1 MENSLSKWLG
11 FIRTGATAQ
20 PLEMEQ
26 QHKHHQQKH
35 HHRIGHKH
43 GEGSAIDYYA
53 YASKIRPWNPTFK
66 VFLSSMTLLLCI
78 GFNNPFVSVAVIIAM
93 AYLTVIKGG
102 LRLAAYISVLM
113 IPITFIILGTIAI
126 GLDFS
131 SLPLG
136 QYNLFLGFG
145 YLFTS
150 VEKLQEM
157 AFLMLKVF
165 GAISAMLMMTLSTP
179 SSEIIG
185 VLRKAH
191 VPKLIIE
198 LMNLIY
204 RYIFILLDVF
214 NNMRNSA
221 DSRQGYCDFKTS
233 CYTFGS
239 VASNMLVVSLKK
251 ANAYYTAMEARGYDG
266 DLVFL
271 EEEKKLQ
278 VSHLMI
284 GAGFLIFLVLLG
296 ILTS

>member
-1 MENSLSKWLG
+1 MENSISKWIS
-11 FIRTGATAQ
+11 FVRTGEKEKHEAVHHQ
-20 PLEMEQ
+20 DKH
-26 QHKHHQQKH
+26 QHK
-35 HHRIGHKH
+35 IGHKH
-43 GEGSAIDYYA
+43 GEGSTIDFYA
-53 YASKIRPWNPTFK
+53 YASKIRGWNPTFK
-66 VFLSSMTLLLCI
+66 VIFAFVTLLLCI
-78 GFNNPFVSVAVIIAM
+78 VLNNPVVSVAVIIGM

-102 LRLAAYISVLM
+102 LSLSAYLSVLM
-113 IPITFIILGTIAI
+113 IPLTFIILGTVAI
-126 GLDFS
+126 GIDFS
-131 SLPLG
+131 SQPIG
-136 QYNLFLGFG
+136 QFNLYLGFG
-145 YLFTS
+145 YLYTS
-150 VEKLQEM
+150 VAKFQEM

-165 GAISAMLMMTLSTP
+165 GAISAMIMMTLSTP

-233 CYTFGS
+233 CTTFGR

-251 ANAYYTAMEARGYDG
+251 ANAYYTAMEARGYEG

-271 EEEKKLQ
+271 EDEKKLSI
-278 VSHLMI
+278 SHLMI
-284 GAGFLIFLVLLG
+284 GAAFLIFLILLWNF
-296 ILTS
+296 TK

>member
-1 MENSLSKWLG
+1 MENSISKWIS
-11 FIRTGATAQ
+11 FVRTGEKEKQLAV
-20 PLEMEQ
+20 
-26 QHKHHQQKH
+26 HQQDKH
-35 HHRIGHKH
+35 HHKIGHKH
-43 GEGSAIDYYA
+43 GEGSTIDFYA
-53 YASKIRPWNPTFK
+53 YASKIRAWNPAFK
-66 VFLSSMTLLLCI
+66 VAFSLITLLLCI
-78 GFNNPFVSVAVIIAM
+78 GLNNPLVSMMVIIGM

-102 LRLAAYISVLM
+102 LPLGAYLSVLM

-126 GLDFS
+126 GIDFS
-131 SLPLG
+131 NQPVG
-136 QYNLFLGFG
+136 QFNLFIGFG
-145 YLFTS
+145 YVFTS
-150 VEKLQEM
+150 IEKLQEM
-157 AFLMLKVF
+157 SFLMLKVF
-165 GAISAMLMMTLSTP
+165 GAISAMIMMTLSTP

-233 CYTFGS
+233 CYTFGG

-251 ANAYYTAMEARGYDG
+251 ANAYYTAMEARGYEG

-271 EEEKKLQ
+271 EDEKPFQISQLFIA
-278 VSHLMI
+278 V
-284 GAGFLIFLVLLG
+284 GFLFFLLL
-296 ILTS
+296 LWYVTK

>member
-1 MENSLSKWLG
+1 MENSLTKWIS
-11 FIRTGATAQ
+11 FIRSGEKEKPTAV
-20 PLEMEQ
+20 
-26 QHKHHQQKH
+26 HHREKH

-43 GEGSAIDYYA
+43 GEGSAIDFYA
-53 YASKIRPWNPTFK
+53 YASKIRCWNPTFK
-66 VFLSSMTLLLCI
+66 VVFSFTTLLLCI
-78 GFNNPFVSVAVIIAM
+78 VLNNPFVSIAVIMGM
-93 AYLTVIKGG
+93 AFLTVIKGG
-102 LRLAAYISVLM
+102 LPLGAYISVLM

-126 GLDFS
+126 GIDFS
-131 SLPLG
+131 SQPVG
-136 QYNLFLGFG
+136 QFNLFIGVG
-145 YLFTS
+145 YVFTS
-150 VEKLQEM
+150 IEKLQEM
-157 AFLMLKVF
+157 SFLMLKVF
-165 GAISAMLMMTLSTP
+165 GAISAMIMMTLSTP

-221 DSRQGYCDFKTS
+221 DARQGYCDFKTS

-239 VASNMLVVSLKK
+239 VASNLLVVSLKK
-251 ANAYYTAMEARGYDG
+251 ANAYYTAMEARGYEG

-278 VSHLMI
+278 LSHLII
-284 GAGFLIFLVLLG
+284 GASFLIFLILLW
-296 ILTS
+296 ILTH

>member
-1 MENSLSKWLG
+1 MEKSLDKWIG
-11 FIRTGATAQ
+11 VVKTGEKPEHET
-20 PLEMEQ
+20 M
-26 QHKHHQQKH
+26 HHQKRH
-35 HHRIGHKH
+35 HHQIGHKH
-43 GEGSAIDYYA
+43 GEGSAIDFYA
-53 YASKIRPWNPTFK
+53 YASKIRQWNPTFK
-66 VFLSSMTLLLCI
+66 VIFSFTTLLLCI
-78 GFNNPFVSVAVIIAM
+78 GLNNPFVSLAVIASM
-93 AYLTVIKGG
+93 AYLTVLKGG
-102 LRLAAYISVLM
+102 LPLGAYISVLM
-113 IPITFIILGTIAI
+113 IPITFILLGTIAI
-126 GLDFS
+126 GVDFS
-131 SLPLG
+131 SQPIG
-136 QYNLFLGFG
+136 QFNLFLGFG

-150 VEKLQEM
+150 VAKLQEM

-165 GAISAMLMMTLSTP
+165 GAISAMIMMTLSTP

-221 DSRQGYCDFKTS
+221 DSRQGYSDFKTA

-266 DLVFL
+266 DLFFL

-278 VSHLMI
+278 VSHLII
-284 GAGFLIFLVLLG
+284 GAAFLIFLILLG
-296 ILTS
+296 IFTH

>member
-1 MENSLSKWLG
+1 MENSIGKWIS
-11 FIRTGATAQ
+11 FVRTGEKEKHLAV
-20 PLEMEQ
+20 
-26 QHKHHQQKH
+26 HHQDKH
-35 HHRIGHKH
+35 HHKIGHKH
-43 GEGSAIDYYA
+43 GEGSTIDFYA
-53 YASKIRPWNPTFK
+53 YASKIRHWNPTFK
-66 VFLSSMTLLLCI
+66 VAFSFITLLLCI
-78 GFNNPFVSVAVIIAM
+78 GLNNPFVSMAVIIGM
-93 AYLTVIKGG
+93 AYVTVIKGG
-102 LRLAAYISVLM
+102 LSLSAYLSVLM

-126 GLDFS
+126 GIDFS
-131 SLPLG
+131 NQPVG
-136 QYNLFLGFG
+136 QFNLFIGFG
-145 YLFTS
+145 YVFTS
-150 VEKLQEM
+150 IEKLQEM
-157 AFLMLKVF
+157 SFLMLKVF
-165 GAISAMLMMTLSTP
+165 GAISAMIMMTLSTP

-251 ANAYYTAMEARGYDG
+251 ANAYYTAMEARGYEG

-271 EEEKKLQ
+271 EDEKQFQFSQLIIA
-278 VSHLMI
+278 V
-284 GAGFLIFLVLLG
+284 GFLFFLMLLWYV
-296 ILTS
+296 TK